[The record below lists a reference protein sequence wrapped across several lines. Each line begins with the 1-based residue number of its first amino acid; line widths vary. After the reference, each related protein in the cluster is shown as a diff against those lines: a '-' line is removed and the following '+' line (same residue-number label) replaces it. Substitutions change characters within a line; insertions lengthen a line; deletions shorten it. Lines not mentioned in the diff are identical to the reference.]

1 MAYSMMCVCVC
12 PYLLLCCWT
21 CALHRQ
27 VICAKGDDVG
37 SSEVFL
43 SIGLPKKTVPTW
55 LGRIATE
62 GPPITITSTNESKKE
77 QNMDMIWSHDYS
89 SVLIFAQKILVVN
102 DVNILAITLI
112 P

>member
-1 MAYSMMCVCVC
+1 M
-12 PYLLLCCWT
+12 
-21 CALHRQ
+21 
-27 VICAKGDDVG
+27 G

-55 LGRIATE
+55 NFLGRIATE

-89 SVLIFAQKILVVN
+89 SMLICVQKILCVN
-102 DVNILAITLI
+102 DVNILAITII